1 MLTEQKCFKEWLRE
15 VDSTALIQS
24 LRNLETAFERFFKG
38 ISNYPNYK
46 SKYNPVQSYKTMN
59 NNNSIRIE
67 GKRIHLP
74 KIGMIKFHTRQIITG
89 EISSVTISKDNSGK
103 YHAAILCKDVPKKK
117 CSKKK

>member
-1 MLTEQKCFKEWLRE
+1 
-15 VDSTALIQS
+15 
-24 LRNLETAFERFFKG
+24 
-38 ISNYPNYK
+38 
-46 SKYNPVQSYKTMN
+46 MN

-74 KIGMIKFHTRQIITG
+74 KIGMIKFHTKQIITG